1 ARGRRGRRA
10 GPAAGCRAAEE
21 GRDEDDRVRQE
32 GRHEQE
38 NRREESRAGEE
49 GRRRRFRQPRGRRQP
64 GLSEVSRVHVHT
76 AARVV
81 RAGGVVAYPTEA
93 VYGLGCV
100 PTDERALARLIA
112 IKRRDAR
119 KGFLLIAADLAQLEP
134 FAELP
139 GEPRRSEILARW
151 PGPVTWVLAAR
162 RGVSALLTGGPRTIA
177 VRVTA
182 HPLAPA

>member
-1 ARGRRGRRA
+1 
-10 GPAAGCRAAEE
+10 
-21 GRDEDDRVRQE
+21 
-32 GRHEQE
+32 
-38 NRREESRAGEE
+38 
-49 GRRRRFRQPRGRRQP
+49 
-64 GLSEVSRVHVHT
+64 VHT

-139 GEPRRSEILARW
+139 GEPRRSEILASW

-162 RGVSALLTGGPRTIA
+162 RGVSALLTGGRRTIA

-182 HPLAPA
+182 HPLARELCAAARTALVSTSANRSARRPARSALAVRRALGRDIDYVLAGPLGGLERPTTIRDGATGAVLRG